1 MADYCKF
8 NDGENYGQMIRLQQE
23 YSETL
28 KSAEQAFLE
37 DLSPYE
43 CYIWLMLFR
52 RSFLIDNKID
62 FKPFWYEDTLL
73 CQESFIKA
81 KTFLRAHY
89 VLYVYRMR
97 AGSFTSSMNLKKM
110 LDLNSCL
117 SALNELKRNGN
128 MHPQVREK
136 LSDNIFASFSYGL
149 WCIVNSDELYAQRK
163 AIVSDLRSK
172 IPPKEFFFSA
182 SVWQRIL
189 SLFFRY
195 MPSLYIKIRYVF

>member
-1 MADYCKF
+1 
-8 NDGENYGQMIRLQQE
+8 
-23 YSETL
+23 
-28 KSAEQAFLE
+28 
-37 DLSPYE
+37 
-43 CYIWLMLFR
+43 
-52 RSFLIDNKID
+52 
-62 FKPFWYEDTLL
+62 
-73 CQESFIKA
+73 
-81 KTFLRAHY
+81 
-89 VLYVYRMR
+89 MR

-149 WCIVNSDELYAQRK
+149 WCIVHSDELYAQRK

-189 SLFFRY
+189 SMFFRY
-195 MPSLYIKIRYVF
+195 MPNLYIKIRSVF